1 MCRFHLV
8 TIAAL
13 ALVGQAVGDDQNTT
27 KKAEQK
33 PQAPPFVTL
42 LLTGGAENFI
52 KRFDKDKDGVLSK
65 EESPP
70 GLAKVFERFDTN
82 NDGKLDKSEIER
94 MAQFF
99 RQRFGE
105 NNKKPNPNPSVNP
118 MVEKVVDR
126 LLQQMDTN
134 KDGKIS
140 KAEAKDKIA
149 LFFEQLDTNKD
160 GYLDRE
166 ELRKA
171 AGRFLANQGGKG
183 PPGPG
188 APNRGP
194 EFDDL
199 DKNADG
205 RLTPDE
211 LKGTSFADHFTEID
225 TNKDGKIDRKE
236 FEAYLKKQAE
246 KNADKPAD
254 EKQPIKKAEKK

>member
-1 MCRFHLV
+1 MLRFHLA
-8 TIAAL
+8 TITAL
-13 ALVGQAVGDDQNTT
+13 FWVGYAVGGDQDTT
-27 KKAEQK
+27 KKTENK
-33 PQAPPFVTL
+33 PHAPPFVTL
-42 LLTGGAENFI
+42 LLSGGAENFI
-52 KRFDKDKDGVLSK
+52 KRFDKNQDGFLSK

-70 GLAKVFERFDTN
+70 GLVKVFERFDTN
-82 NDGKLDKSEIER
+82 NDGRLDKSEIER

-99 RQRFGE
+99 RQHFGN
-105 NNKKPNPNPSVNP
+105 NNKKPNPNPGVNP

-149 LFFEQLDTNKD
+149 LFFDQLDTNKD
-160 GYLDRE
+160 GYLDRD

-171 AGRFLANQGGKG
+171 AARFLANQGGKG
-183 PPGPG
+183 VPG
-188 APNRGP
+188 AGAPSRGP

-211 LKGTSFADHFTEID
+211 LKGTSFAEHFSEID

-236 FEAYLKKQAE
+236 FGAYLKKQAE
-246 KNADKPAD
+246 KNADKPSD
-254 EKQPIKKAEKK
+254 ETPSVKKVEKK